1 MSKTQVA
8 HGSRLANLIDYKLR
22 VLTQDGRVYIG
33 QLLAFDKH
41 MNLVLS
47 DCIEERVPRTQ
58 LDKLR
63 PKKDSKDGAS
73 LNIKVEKRVLGLTI
87 LRGEQILSTVVEDKP
102 LLSKKERLVR
112 DQKENKQAQ
121 KQTKQ
126 RKDKEKKPGKITKP
140 NAASAKHSNNT
151 DREIAQPSS
160 SRYNSS
166 GGHSDSVNTNRSRF
180 NNEAPPQTRKF
191 QPPPGFKRR

>member
-1 MSKTQVA
+1 MSRVQVA

-33 QLLAFDKH
+33 QLMAFDKH
-41 MNLVLS
+41 MNLVLNE
-47 DCIEERVPRTQ
+47 CIEERVPKTQ

-63 PKKDSKDGAS
+63 PKKDSKNGTS

-87 LRGEQILSTVVEDKP
+87 LRGEQILSTLVEDKP
-102 LLSKKERLVR
+102 LMSKKERVVR
-112 DQKENKQAQ
+112 DKKEKKQAL

-126 RKDKEKKPGKITKP
+126 RKDKEKKPGKIVKP
-140 NAASAKHSNNT
+140 NAANVKYGNNI
-151 DREIAQPSS
+151 DRETAQPSS
-160 SRYNSS
+160 SRYSSS
-166 GGHSDSVNTNRSRF
+166 GDNKGPNRSRF
-180 NNEAPPQTRKF
+180 NSEAPPQTRKF

>member
-1 MSKTQVA
+1 MSKVQVA

-33 QLLAFDKH
+33 QLMAFDKH
-41 MNLVLS
+41 MNLVLNE
-47 DCIEERVPRTQ
+47 CIEERVPKTQ

-63 PKKDSKDGAS
+63 LKKDSKDGTP

-112 DQKENKQAQ
+112 DKREKKQAQ

-126 RKDKEKKPGKITKP
+126 RKEKEKKPGKIAKP
-140 NAASAKHSNNT
+140 NSASARHLNNGG
-151 DREIAQPSS
+151 REVAQPSS

-166 GGHSDSVNTNRSRF
+166 NDNIGANRSRF
-180 NNEAPPQTRKF
+180 NSEAPPQTRKF

>member
-1 MSKTQVA
+1 MSKIQVA

-33 QLLAFDKH
+33 QLMAFDKH
-41 MNLVLS
+41 MNLVLNE
-47 DCIEERVPRTQ
+47 CIEERVPKTQ

-63 PKKDSKDGAS
+63 PRKDSKDGTT

-112 DQKENKQAQ
+112 DKKEKKQAQ
-121 KQTKQ
+121 KHTKQ
-126 RKDKEKKPGKITKP
+126 RKEKEKKPGKIAKP
-140 NAASAKHSNNT
+140 NTANVKHTNNSA
-151 DREIAQPSS
+151 REIAQPSS
-160 SRYNSS
+160 SRYN
-166 GGHSDSVNTNRSRF
+166 GGNDSNSANRSRF

>member
-1 MSKTQVA
+1 MSKIQVA
-8 HGSRLANLIDYKLR
+8 HSSRLANLIDYKLR

-33 QLLAFDKH
+33 QLMAFDKH
-41 MNLVLS
+41 MNLVLNE
-47 DCIEERVPRTQ
+47 CIEERVPKTQ

-63 PKKDSKDGAS
+63 PRKDSKDGTT

-112 DQKENKQAQ
+112 DKKEKKQAQ
-121 KQTKQ
+121 KQTKL
-126 RKDKEKKPGKITKP
+126 RKEKEKKPGKIAKP
-140 NAASAKHSNNT
+140 NTANVKHTSSNS
-151 DREIAQPSS
+151 REIAQPSS
-160 SRYNSS
+160 SRYN
-166 GGHSDSVNTNRSRF
+166 GGNDNIGANRSRF

-191 QPPPGFKRR
+191 QPPPGFKRK